1 MAIFWESS
9 TCLSISGSVS
19 FYSRAFP
26 KWFSHLWPS
35 LLPNTYLLLLQ
46 AWLQWIRNRLYK
58 FCDEIKISLGFF
70 KIPNLPSSKII
81 ILQKYLN
88 SQHKLKIVCVDNTV
102 KKEKSTTVWLY
113 VRIQLTMAAFYWT
126 LPLHHSTGTL
136 HSHPLREAL
145 QQIFISTMMSVTKWR
160 EVNNIPDCIA
170 INWFTGRRVWL
181 ESF

>member
-1 MAIFWESS
+1 MTIFWESS

-46 AWLQWIRNRLYK
+46 TWLQWIRNRLYK
-58 FCDEIKISLGFF
+58 FCDEIKILLGFF
-70 KIPNLPSSKII
+70 KIPSLSSSKII

-102 KKEKSTTVWLY
+102 KKEKSTTVWLN
-113 VRIQLTMAAFYWT
+113 VRIQLTMAASTELFPCIT
-126 LPLHHSTGTL
+126 LLVTL
-136 HSHPLREAL
+136 SGKLCNRSLSAPWC
-145 QQIFISTMMSVTKWR
+145 QWR
-160 EVNNIPDCIA
+160 NGE
-170 INWFTGRRVWL
+170 R
-181 ESF
+181 